1 MNWYCFYCSHSTTSQ
16 QATLKKINLKKFS
29 WMTVALTKRAKKLA
43 ANSLQ
48 YLKSTTCVLQNKGD
62 VLEVTQ
68 ALTHIGQRSSIHM
81 VTDELMENEAW
92 HPFLRA
98 YWGSETTGCQPEM
111 PTFWEFSLSTYVPM
125 HPIGKQMPKLDCS
138 PLRKERT
145 YHPLTQI
152 HRG

>member
-1 MNWYCFYCSHSTTSQ
+1 
-16 QATLKKINLKKFS
+16 
-29 WMTVALTKRAKKLA
+29 MTVALTKRAKKLA

-98 YWGSETTGCQPEM
+98 Y
-111 PTFWEFSLSTYVPM
+111 
-125 HPIGKQMPKLDCS
+125 
-138 PLRKERT
+138 
-145 YHPLTQI
+145 
-152 HRG
+152 